1 MTIATNTG
9 PEPSATLQTGTVIP
23 FPKRA
28 APGPA
33 TRRIPM
39 LTNGPMVTSG
49 QSQEQERLRRAL
61 DSLNA
66 ALAEQRAAL
75 KAWRGAMG
83 ELKESTAALEDS
95 LQRYRG
101 NLRSLSGSVS
111 SLREKARS
119 LEAWADR
126 AEAGNQPD

>member
-1 MTIATNTG
+1 MTIATNT
-9 PEPSATLQTGTVIP
+9 EATTPAEVRTGTVIP
-23 FPKRA
+23 FPKRT
-28 APGPA
+28 PPTPA
-33 TRRIPM
+33 TRRIP
-39 LTNGPMVTSG
+39 LVTASP
-49 QSQEQERLRRAL
+49 SQEQDRLKRAL

-66 ALAEQRAAL
+66 ALAEQRVAL

-101 NLRSLSGSVS
+101 NLRSLSSSVS

-119 LEAWADR
+119 LETWADR
-126 AEAGNQPD
+126 TAGDSRPD